1 MEELTA
7 ILTPFTAITLQIKK
21 GRSKFTLM
29 EKQIQ
34 IQLIDPFDVLLCNIE
49 HQLELWAKDSDPNR
63 IDSVLK
69 LEVKVLELEVS
80 FRTNYN

>member
-1 MEELTA
+1 MT
-7 ILTPFTAITLQIKK
+7 
-21 GRSKFTLM
+21 R
-29 EKQIQ
+29 QIQ

-49 HQLELWAKDSDPNR
+49 HQLELWAKDGDPNR

-80 FRTNYN
+80 FRNNLN

>member
-1 MEELTA
+1 MTR
-7 ILTPFTAITLQIKK
+7 QIN
-21 GRSKFTLM
+21 
-29 EKQIQ
+29 

-69 LEVKVLELEVS
+69 LEVKVLELETS
-80 FRTNYN
+80 FRNNLN

>member
-1 MEELTA
+1 MTR
-7 ILTPFTAITLQIKK
+7 QIN
-21 GRSKFTLM
+21 
-29 EKQIQ
+29 

-69 LEVKVLELEVS
+69 IEVKLLELESS
-80 FRTNYN
+80 FRTNLN

>member
-1 MEELTA
+1 MTR
-7 ILTPFTAITLQIKK
+7 QIN
-21 GRSKFTLM
+21 
-29 EKQIQ
+29 

-80 FRTNYN
+80 FRNHLN

>member
-1 MEELTA
+1 MTRK
-7 ILTPFTAITLQIKK
+7 IN
-21 GRSKFTLM
+21 
-29 EKQIQ
+29 

-80 FRTNYN
+80 FRNNLN

>member
-1 MEELTA
+1 M
-7 ILTPFTAITLQIKK
+7 
-21 GRSKFTLM
+21 G
-29 EKQIQ
+29 KQIQ

-49 HQLELWAKDSDPNR
+49 HQLELWSRDSDPNR

-80 FRTNYN
+80 FRNNLN

>member
-1 MEELTA
+1 MEALTA
-7 ILTPFTAITLQIKK
+7 ILTPFTAITLHIKK

-29 EKQIQ
+29 EKQIN

-49 HQLELWAKDSDPNR
+49 HQLELWSRDSDPNR

-69 LEVKVLELEVS
+69 LEVKVLELETS
-80 FRTNYN
+80 FRKHLN

>member
-1 MEELTA
+1 
-7 ILTPFTAITLQIKK
+7 
-21 GRSKFTLM
+21 M

-34 IQLIDPFDVLLCNIE
+34 IQLIDPFDVLLVNIE

-69 LEVKVLELEVS
+69 IEVKILELESS
-80 FRTNYN
+80 FRTNFN

>member
-1 MEELTA
+1 MQR
-7 ILTPFTAITLQIKK
+7 QIN
-21 GRSKFTLM
+21 
-29 EKQIQ
+29 IH
-34 IQLIDPFDVLLCNIE
+34 LIDPFDVLLCNIE

-80 FRTNYN
+80 FRNHLN

>member
-1 MEELTA
+1 MT
-7 ILTPFTAITLQIKK
+7 
-21 GRSKFTLM
+21 R
-29 EKQIQ
+29 QIQ

-49 HQLELWAKDSDPNR
+49 HQLELWAEDSDPNR

-80 FRTNYN
+80 FRKHLN

>member
-1 MEELTA
+1 MTR
-7 ILTPFTAITLQIKK
+7 QIN
-21 GRSKFTLM
+21 
-29 EKQIQ
+29 

-69 LEVKVLELEVS
+69 LEVKVLELEMS
-80 FRTNYN
+80 FRNHLN

>member
-1 MEELTA
+1 MT
-7 ILTPFTAITLQIKK
+7 
-21 GRSKFTLM
+21 R
-29 EKQIQ
+29 QIQ

-69 LEVKVLELEVS
+69 LEVKVLELELS
-80 FRTNYN
+80 FRNHLN

>member
-1 MEELTA
+1 
-7 ILTPFTAITLQIKK
+7 
-21 GRSKFTLM
+21 M
-29 EKQIQ
+29 EKQIH

-69 LEVKVLELEVS
+69 LEVKVLELETS
-80 FRTNYN
+80 FRTNLN